1 MSRIFQK
8 FSEGGG
14 SIQRQAL
21 DLTNISA
28 WDYFVND
35 VGCLIMYM
43 YMKHIIYNQYTNFEG
58 GRGDSHEGEGDSPS
72 WPYVG
77 KNPD

>member
-1 MSRIFQK
+1 MSRIFQI

-21 DLTNISA
+21 ELTNIILSA

-43 YMKHIIYNQYTNFEG
+43 YMKYIIYNQYTNFEG
-58 GRGDSHEGEGDSPS
+58 GETAMK
-72 WPYVG
+72 G
-77 KNPD
+77 KEIPPLGPM